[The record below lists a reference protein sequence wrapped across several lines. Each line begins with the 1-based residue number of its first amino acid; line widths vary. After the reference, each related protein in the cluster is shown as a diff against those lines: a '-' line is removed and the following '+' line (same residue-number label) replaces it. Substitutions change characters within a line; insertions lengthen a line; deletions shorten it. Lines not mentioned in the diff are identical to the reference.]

1 MRYLKTNNNNWRK
14 LCKGQV
20 QAKQLE
26 INFNETGGEI
36 MKFEKGQ
43 TIKVEITEG
52 TYPKKIKITK
62 IGQIVEVTKRIIVIQ
77 YKNYRESF
85 SIADFQQY
93 DIYLRVNGKWDKLN
107 IK

>member
-1 MRYLKTNNNNWRK
+1 
-14 LCKGQV
+14 
-20 QAKQLE
+20 
-26 INFNETGGEI
+26 
-36 MKFEKGQ
+36 MKFKKGQ

-62 IGQIVEVTKRIIVIQ
+62 IGPIIEVTKRIIVIQ

-93 DIYLRVNGKWDKLN
+93 N
-107 IK
+107 IFIRTNKNWMQLKIK